1 MVYFFGT
8 AAATLVA
15 LAALLVVTWPQSG
28 WQHQA
33 PMLMLV
39 PIAYLV
45 AARLYRGQTAEHPL
59 VWVAHSA
66 TGLMLFISSYWVLVH
81 RIEPAHGQAADW
93 FQLLALFFAEAAVF
107 YILAAALH
115 RHTGSIYLA
124 TAMGCA
130 AVGLLLRSWGMPVE
144 YYTLAF
150 AIVGLLLLAGYRLAV
165 VDRYGEAL
173 ASAAF
178 GCGNALL
185 ALSFVGAAS

>member
-1 MVYFFGT
+1 M
-8 AAATLVA
+8 
-15 LAALLVVTWPQSG
+15 
-28 WQHQA
+28 
-33 PMLMLV
+33 
-39 PIAYLV
+39 
-45 AARLYRGQTAEHPL
+45 
-59 VWVAHSA
+59 
-66 TGLMLFISSYWVLVH
+66 
-81 RIEPAHGQAADW
+81 
-93 FQLLALFFAEAAVF
+93 F

-185 ALSFVGAAS
+185 ALSFVAAALLTLNHLAARNTERVLLLPLLLTLVCINLVTLILVRHQDWRRFLCCHHHCQRRAIGGGPGDGIAFGAKARNRFAGDRSHDAAGRAHRLVPRAGAPG